1 MPNKSQKRFFIL
13 TIFSF
18 RQTLKLQLP
27 WMTSYRILDPG
38 DREDGVEGKGVENWK
53 IEKEGEDRQRFLIA
67 LEFTFP

>member
-1 MPNKSQKRFFIL
+1 MI
-13 TIFSF
+13 
-18 RQTLKLQLP
+18 
-27 WMTSYRILDPG
+27 SYRILDPG